1 MRNHRLRRCCLSV
14 PGSREDMLE
23 KARQIVIDQIVIDW
37 EDAVAPDQKQRAR
50 DVTLAALA
58 LPWKASSVSVRIN
71 GVETPHCLNDVLAI
85 TQKRS
90 NQGQAVESLV
100 LPKTASTSQIHFVS
114 TLLDQL
120 NVDDDPMAPSNIEAL
135 IEDADGMINAHAI
148 ALASPRLEALIFGM
162 GDFAAAQGIQTTVI
176 GDQSGYDADLWHYPR
191 YRLIMAARAANI
203 AAIDGPFAAFKDADG
218 LKRDCRVAR
227 LMGMN
232 GKWAIH
238 PGQAE
243 TIAEHFTPSQTQVD
257 QARKQKTAFEEALKQ
272 GHGAVAVD
280 GAMVDQA
287 SINLLEPLLADAE
300 LLGM

>member
-23 KARQIVIDQIVIDW
+23 KARQLEIDQIVIDW

-50 DVTLAALA
+50 EVTLAALA
-58 LPWKASSVSVRIN
+58 DPWDASSVSVRIN
-71 GVETPHCLNDVLAI
+71 GLETPHCLNDVLAI

-90 NQGQAVESLV
+90 DHGQAVESVV

-120 NVDDDPMAPSNIEAL
+120 SVDDDPMAPSNIEAL
-135 IEDADGMINAHAI
+135 IEDANGMINAHAI
-148 ALASPRLEALIFGM
+148 ALASPRLESLIFGM

-176 GDQSGYDADLWHYPR
+176 GDQSGYEADLWHYPR

-203 AAIDGPFAAFKDADG
+203 AAIDGPFAAFKDMDG
-218 LKRDCRVAR
+218 LNRDCSVAR

-243 TIAEHFTPSQTQVD
+243 TIAEHFTPLQSQVD
-257 QARKQKTAFEEALKQ
+257 QARKQKKEFEKALEQ
-272 GHGAVAVD
+272 GQGAVAVD

>member
-23 KARQIVIDQIVIDW
+23 KARQLEIDQIVIDW

-50 DVTLAALA
+50 EVTLAALA
-58 LPWKASSVSVRIN
+58 DPWEASSVSVRIN
-71 GVETPHCLNDVLAI
+71 GLETPHCLNDVLAI

-90 NQGQAVESLV
+90 DHGQAVESVV

-120 NVDDDPMAPSNIEAL
+120 SVDDDPMAPSNIEAL
-135 IEDADGMINAHAI
+135 IEDANGMINAHAI
-148 ALASPRLEALIFGM
+148 ALASPRLESLIFGM

-176 GDQSGYDADLWHYPR
+176 GDQSGYEADLWHYPR

-203 AAIDGPFAAFKDADG
+203 AAIDGPFASFKDMDG
-218 LKRDCRVAR
+218 LNRDCSVAR

-243 TIAEHFTPSQTQVD
+243 TIAEHFTPLQSQVD
-257 QARKQKTAFEEALKQ
+257 QARKQKKAFEKALEQ
-272 GHGAVAVD
+272 GQGAVAVD

>member
-23 KARQIVIDQIVIDW
+23 KARQLEIDQIVIDW
-37 EDAVAPDQKQRAR
+37 EDAVAPDQKLRAR

-58 LPWKASSVSVRIN
+58 SPWRASSVSVRIN

-90 NQGQAVESLV
+90 GQGQTVESVV

-120 NVDDDPMAPSNIEAL
+120 GVDDDPMAPSHIEAL
-135 IEDADGMINAHAI
+135 IEDADGMIYVHAI
-148 ALASPRLEALIFGM
+148 ALASPRLESLIFGM

-176 GDQSGYDADLWHYPR
+176 GDQSSYDADLWHYPR

-203 AAIDGPFAAFKDADG
+203 AAIDGPFAAFKDVDG
-218 LKRDCRVAR
+218 LNRDCSVAR

-238 PGQAE
+238 PGQTEA
-243 TIAEHFTPSQTQVD
+243 IAAHFTPSQLQID

-272 GHGAVAVD
+272 GQGAVAVD

-287 SINLLEPLLADAE
+287 SINLLEPLLADAK

>member
-23 KARQIVIDQIVIDW
+23 KARQLEIDQIVIDW

-50 DVTLAALA
+50 EVTLAALA
-58 LPWKASSVSVRIN
+58 DPWKASSVSVRIN

-90 NQGQAVESLV
+90 DHGQAVESLV
-100 LPKTASTSQIHFVS
+100 LPKTASISQIHFIS

-120 NVDDDPMAPSNIEAL
+120 SVDDDPMAPSNIEAL
-135 IEDADGMINAHAI
+135 IEDAHGMINAHAI

-243 TIAEHFTPSQTQVD
+243 TIARTFHTITITSRSS
-257 QARKQKTAFEEALKQ
+257 AKTEKR
-272 GHGAVAVD
+272 V
-280 GAMVDQA
+280 
-287 SINLLEPLLADAE
+287 
-300 LLGM
+300 